1 MTTYLQ
7 INFRDGKLFQYSAN
21 KKEGFE
27 EHFNKEG
34 VQKGYRKYYSFITGE
49 LLSIREREN
58 NKMNNRK
65 ELNVTFKVDDDIYVV
80 VFNVF
85 NQKKSFDT
93 FLESFI
99 TQMPFLK
106 KGETYTLKCYNFK
119 NESGNEI
126 IGTTLTEG
134 GVDGEKVE
142 RLRQRYKRKDGTVT
156 EGVIPEV
163 HWSQK
168 RGSWVLDNDAQQDY
182 LFNVYEQAL
191 EELAGELKFDTN
203 AIKPSKS
210 VSTEKTTKEDT
221 MTPVKEEIKAHYEE
235 VHEIIE
241 EDDDDELPF

>member
-7 INFRDGKLFQYSAN
+7 INFKDGKLYQYSAN

-34 VQKGYRKYYSFITGE
+34 VQKGYRRYFSFITGE

-58 NKMNNRK
+58 KAMNNRK
-65 ELNVTFKVDDDIYVV
+65 ELNVTFKVDEDIYTV

-85 NQKKSFDT
+85 NQNKSFDT

-106 KGETYTLKCYNFK
+106 KGETYTLKCYNFE
-119 NESGNEI
+119 NDEGNKV

-134 GVDGEKVE
+134 GVDGKKVE

-163 HWSQK
+163 HWTQK
-168 RGSWVLDNDAQQDY
+168 RGAWVLDNDAQQDY

-191 EELAGELKFDTN
+191 EELAGELNFDAN

-210 VSTEKTTKEDT
+210 VSTEKTTQEDT

-241 EDDDDELPF
+241 EEDDDELPF

>member
-34 VQKGYRKYYSFITGE
+34 VQKGYRKYFSFITGE

-58 NKMNNRK
+58 RAMNNRK
-65 ELNVTFKVDDDIYVV
+65 ELNVSFKVDEDIYIVA
-80 VFNVF
+80 FNVF
-85 NQKKSFDT
+85 NQNKSFDT

-106 KGETYTLKCYNFK
+106 KGEIYTLKCYNFEN
-119 NESGNEI
+119 NEGNKV

-168 RGSWVLDNDAQQDY
+168 RGSWVLDNDAQQDF
-182 LFNVYEQAL
+182 LFSVYEQAL
-191 EELAGELKFDTN
+191 EELAGELNFDTN
-203 AIKPSKS
+203 AIKPSNS
-210 VSTEKTTKEDT
+210 VSTAKTTQEDT

-235 VHEIIE
+235 VHEVLE